1 MEDETFGGKSQG
13 SGSQFVGEMMSMD
26 VEIPISNF
34 GSEDINV
41 RRDGKIDKST

>member
-26 VEIPISNF
+26 VEIPISKF